1 MESKKP
7 NVVICARSRSFVASA
22 FTVLLSNCNAVDC
35 RHDDRDTL
43 SRLSGPPDLII
54 RLAPSTHSSPPN
66 RQCKLYCNGV
76 PVLLV
81 SQMWLEDEDAVR
93 AAGLDGYVGPDCT
106 PVQILE
112 AVRTLLQGGFFY
124 HPGKRSRAPVKKLS
138 PRQVDVMR
146 LVGFGF
152 TDQEIAAHLGI
163 GETTVR
169 HHIGVLHR
177 KLQVERRGE
186 IAALAALG
194 GLCEEICR
202 PAYERSVMPGYPKSS
217 AKRYVA

>member
-1 MESKKP
+1 MEKKKL
-7 NVVICARSRSFVASA
+7 NVVICARSQGFIANA
-22 FTVLLSNCNAVDC
+22 LTLLLSDYNAVAC

-43 SRLSGPPDLII
+43 PRLSGPAELII
-54 RLAPSTHSSPPN
+54 RLAPSTYSCPPN
-66 RQCKLYCNGV
+66 GQCKVYCKDTS
-76 PVLLV
+76 VLLV
-81 SQMWLEDEDAVR
+81 SQTWLEDEEAVR
-93 AAGLDGYVGPDCT
+93 AAGLNGYVGPECSS
-106 PVQILE
+106 VQVLE
-112 AVRTLLQGGFFY
+112 AVRTVLQGGFFY

-177 KLQVERRGE
+177 KLQLERRGE

-194 GLCEEICR
+194 GLCEELCR
-202 PAYERSVMPGYPKSS
+202 PAYERSVVPGYPRPST
-217 AKRYVA
+217 KRYVA